1 MTTSEP
7 QLLTNAIGVYSSTLY
22 VPITGATDSGVYR
35 CTVFNSN
42 GTAYAET
49 NVDLIL
55 EGKISIYI
63 YCTLYLYFSNLSNI
77 YLSMCVFFRATILH
91 NSLTKPNFHSSRPAK
106 AHILCR
112 CR

>member
-63 YCTLYLYFSNLSNI
+63 
-77 YLSMCVFFRATILH
+77 LH
-91 NSLTKPNFHSSRPAK
+91 TVLIF
-106 AHILCR
+106 
-112 CR
+112 